1 MHFCEL
7 ITVMAALRLFVYDA
21 TGGHSSRLAVDR
33 FTQGY
38 VGPFNSQRPISILL
52 ASLQDVRV
60 IKN

>member
-1 MHFCEL
+1 
-7 ITVMAALRLFVYDA
+7 MAALRLFVYDA